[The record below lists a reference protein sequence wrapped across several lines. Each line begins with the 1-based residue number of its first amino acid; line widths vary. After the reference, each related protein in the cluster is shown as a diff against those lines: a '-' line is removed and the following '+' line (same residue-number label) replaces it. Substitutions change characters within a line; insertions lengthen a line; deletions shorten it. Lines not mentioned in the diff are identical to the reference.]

1 MSNEIY
7 DVVVEPKLQESKK
20 ILTFTVLYKVVA
32 NIVYKILNLG
42 TVIKF
47 IKNKNIMKNST
58 LP

>member
-7 DVVVEPKLQESKK
+7 DVVVEPKLKESKK

-32 NIVYKILNLG
+32 NIIYKIINLG
-42 TVIKF
+42 TVIRF
-47 IKNKNIMKNST
+47 IKNKDIMKNST